1 MTVTREQLL
10 KIGKLIHDIKL
21 KNLKCNINLE
31 YKILK
36 LENIIKEEFEMT
48 NILLN
53 DLSLKYA
60 ELDDNKEPII
70 KDGGIKIITEQ
81 IINLQQ
87 ELSDFYK
94 ATIQLP
100 DYYFSLD
107 ELEELNLDWEKTEAF
122 IPFIKEQFNIM

>member
-1 MTVTREQLL
+1 MIVTREQLL

-21 KNLKCNINLE
+21 KNLKCNINLK

-122 IPFIKEQFNIM
+122 IPFIRE

>member
-1 MTVTREQLL
+1 
-10 KIGKLIHDIKL
+10 
-21 KNLKCNINLE
+21 
-31 YKILK
+31 
-36 LENIIKEEFEMT
+36 MT

-70 KDGGIKIITEQ
+70 KDGGIKIIAEQ

-122 IPFIKEQFNIM
+122 IPFIKE

>member
-1 MTVTREQLL
+1 
-10 KIGKLIHDIKL
+10 
-21 KNLKCNINLE
+21 
-31 YKILK
+31 
-36 LENIIKEEFEMT
+36 MT

-94 ATIQLP
+94 AAIQLP
-100 DYYFSLD
+100 DYYYVILVV
-107 ELEELNLDWEKTEAF
+107 EEKHYYLMK
-122 IPFIKEQFNIM
+122 